1 MGPTGNLRNA
11 GRGGK
16 KLPLQ
21 LAKNA
26 RSIYSVL
33 MGTGL
38 GKHPLDSLGM
48 KSPALQQQVASVQL
62 AMHVCPVTTPSP
74 HCQRSLRCLGD
85 LGDVLVSHETFPSSW
100 LGLPQPNVIST
111 RSVKLYLPGRMD
123 IQHKL
128 KQSRLNSQLYV
139 GLGPMAFCTALT
151 CYSTSLRSIN
161 NSNLIFWTFCQ

>member
-1 MGPTGNLRNA
+1 MRLEPTVEPTGNLRNA

-16 KLPLQ
+16 KLPLK

-100 LGLPQPNVIST
+100 LGLPQLNVVST

-123 IQHKL
+123 I
-128 KQSRLNSQLYV
+128 
-139 GLGPMAFCTALT
+139 
-151 CYSTSLRSIN
+151 
-161 NSNLIFWTFCQ
+161 

>member
-38 GKHPLDSLGM
+38 GK
-48 KSPALQQQVASVQL
+48 QQVASVQL

-100 LGLPQPNVIST
+100 LGLPQLNVVST

-128 KQSRLNSQLYV
+128 KQSRLTSQLYV

-161 NSNLIFWTFCQ
+161 NSNPIFWTFCQ

>member
-1 MGPTGNLRNA
+1 
-11 GRGGK
+11 
-16 KLPLQ
+16 
-21 LAKNA
+21 
-26 RSIYSVL
+26 
-33 MGTGL
+33 
-38 GKHPLDSLGM
+38 M

-100 LGLPQPNVIST
+100 LGLPQLNVVST

-128 KQSRLNSQLYV
+128 KQSRLTSQLYV

-161 NSNLIFWTFCQ
+161 NSNPIFGHSVSDLLKAVSPNGSPCHMCVTHPGHLGMQKCMVSQYR